1 MIDIQTDRQL
11 AEYCSSIA
19 ETPRLALDTEFIRE
33 KTYFP
38 VLALVQIA
46 AEGGEPV
53 LVDPLG
59 LDLAPLITLLDKPTI
74 QKVLHAGRQDVE
86 IFQLRTGRVPSNIF
100 DTQVA
105 AALLGWGEQIGYANL
120 VASACKVEL
129 AKGARFTDWLSRP
142 LHESQLDYARNDVRY
157 LLQAQNALLE
167 QGQRLGRLER
177 IQEAM
182 TRSYDP
188 VLFTERPDRLWQKV
202 KRWNTLSPKDYVVLQ
217 ALARWR
223 DEEARRIDRPIRMVL
238 SDEAL
243 IELARTTKLDQA
255 ALQSK
260 RFASTGFLKRFA
272 EALLVIHRQAR
283 ETPRSEWPKLVRIP
297 TVAPQAE
304 RVAGLAWLLVESI
317 AEQQSMAPASLI
329 AKRDLPAL
337 VDLILKGE
345 ELNTTLDEWQAG
357 LLAKP
362 LQDLVLG
369 RTALAVRKGDLA
381 WIPTA
386 ANESGGNIPTGTA
399 PTANSLATHGGKTLD
414 RDHQG
419 KQDNTRR

>member
-11 AEYCSSIA
+11 ADYCASIA
-19 ETPRLALDTEFIRE
+19 DTPRLALDTEFIRE

-38 VLALVQIA
+38 VLALIQMA

-59 LDLAPLITLLDKPTI
+59 LDLSPLLALLDKPSI

-86 IFQLRTGRVPSNIF
+86 IFQLRTGRVPNNLF

-120 VASACKVEL
+120 VASTCKVEL

-142 LHESQLDYARNDVRY
+142 LHASQLDYARNDVRY
-157 LLQAQNALLE
+157 LLHAQNVLLE
-167 QGQRLGRLER
+167 QAQRLQRLDR

-182 TRSYDP
+182 TRSYGP
-188 VLFTERPDRLWQKV
+188 ELFTERPDRLWQKV
-202 KRWNTLSPKDYVVLQ
+202 KRWNSLSPKDYVVLQ

-243 IELARTTKLDQA
+243 IELARTSKLDQA

-260 RFASTGFLKRFA
+260 RFASAGFLKRYGDS
-272 EALLVIHRQAR
+272 LLTAHGQAR
-283 ETPRSEWPKLVRIP
+283 ETPRSEWPKLVRGP
-297 TVAPQAE
+297 SVAPQAE
-304 RVAGLAWLLVESI
+304 RMAGLAWLLVESI
-317 AEQQSMAPASLI
+317 AERMSMAPASLI
-329 AKRDLPAL
+329 AKRELPAL
-337 VDLILKGE
+337 VELILKGE
-345 ELNTTLDEWQAG
+345 ALSGILDEWQAG
-357 LLAKP
+357 LLAEP
-362 LQDLVLG
+362 LRDLVLG
-369 RTALAVRKGDLA
+369 RTALAVRKGELA
-381 WIPTA
+381 WIPVP
-386 ANESGGNIPTGTA
+386 GN
-399 PTANSLATHGGKTLD
+399 
-414 RDHQG
+414 
-419 KQDNTRR
+419 